1 MIGKTFKR
9 LLPVS
14 ALALAASAAMN
25 AGNAQAILVYEF
37 LEEGADVR
45 LNISGSLTLPS
56 PPAFDSF
63 TSTTTSIRTGGS
75 SFKIAANPLGGAIR
89 QYDISGPATIG
100 TSSSDVSLS
109 NYIGSDLYMNRFS
122 LNLPDGYVSGN
133 SITGTGL
140 LVGQTLNSL
149 GLNSTTPGAL
159 LGTWTINDSTDSIE
173 VRIGSGAAAVPGPLP
188 LLGAAAAFAHS
199 RRLRARLRASSSPQA

>member
-75 SFKIAANPLGGAIR
+75 SFKIAANPLGKLWATVVCAPFESSKATVGRIWTLSSLPCSCMSSF
-89 QYDISGPATIG
+89 QPYLATI
-100 TSSSDVSLS
+100 
-109 NYIGSDLYMNRFS
+109 
-122 LNLPDGYVSGN
+122 
-133 SITGTGL
+133 
-140 LVGQTLNSL
+140 
-149 GLNSTTPGAL
+149 
-159 LGTWTINDSTDSIE
+159 
-173 VRIGSGAAAVPGPLP
+173 
-188 LLGAAAAFAHS
+188 
-199 RRLRARLRASSSPQA
+199 